1 VDADAE
7 LMSAALAV
15 AAGIQ
20 RSASPNPG
28 VGAAIRTRSGQLFVG
43 HTQPPGGAHAEVMAI
58 RAAVEAQADLV
69 GATLATTLEPCN
81 HTGRTGPCTEAIISA
96 RIERV
101 VVALG
106 DPDAKVAG
114 TGLARLRAAGIAVIE
129 AVGESEAASQLEAYL
144 HHRRTGGPL
153 VTLKLAMSLDG
164 RTAAPDGSSQWI
176 TGDEAR
182 RDAHRLRAEHDAI
195 LVGAGT
201 VRSDNPTL
209 TVRDAAGIDPLR
221 VVLGSAPADAHVH
234 PCLELTGPLPD
245 VLAQL
250 GTRGV
255 LSVMV
260 EGGATVAHSFHA
272 AGLVNRYVLYV
283 APVLFGGDDAL
294 GVFRGP
300 GAASITDV
308 WRGRMSRVTRLGD
321 DLRIEVR

>member
-7 LMSAALAV
+7 LMSAAIAA

-28 VGAAIRTRSGQLFVG
+28 VGSAIRTRSGQVFVG
-43 HTQPPGGAHAEVMAI
+43 HTQPPGGAHAEVMAL
-58 RAAVEAQADLV
+58 RAAAEAGADLV

-96 RIERV
+96 RIKRV
-101 VVALG
+101 VVALA
-106 DPDAKVAG
+106 DPDPQVAG
-114 TGLARLRAAGIAVIE
+114 TGLARLRTAGIEVLE

-144 HHRRTGGPL
+144 HHRRSGRPL

-164 RTAAPDGSSQWI
+164 RTAAPDKTSQWI
-176 TGDEAR
+176 TGEEAR

-209 TVRDAAGIDPLR
+209 TVRDIDGINPLR
-221 VVLGSAPADAHVH
+221 VVLGTAPKEAHVH
-234 PCLELTGPLPD
+234 PCIELTGPLPE
-245 VLAQL
+245 VLTEL
-250 GTRGV
+250 GTQGV
-255 LSVMV
+255 LSVLV

-272 AGLVNRYVLYV
+272 AGLVNRYVLYL

-294 GVFRGP
+294 GVFRGT
-300 GAASITDV
+300 GAETIADV

-321 DLRIEVR
+321 DLRIDVR